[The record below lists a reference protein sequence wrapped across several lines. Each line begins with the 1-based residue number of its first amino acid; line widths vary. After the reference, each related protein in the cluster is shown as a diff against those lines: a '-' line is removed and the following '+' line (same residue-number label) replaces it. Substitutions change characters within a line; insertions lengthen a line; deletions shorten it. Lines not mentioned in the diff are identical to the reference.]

1 MYMYIE
7 SNNREILRLRKPR
20 FCSPF
25 DLLPP
30 PLFFFTF
37 WLNVAF
43 RKHSKPY
50 CTERSFRHWSYFI
63 DFKLKEI
70 ECLDIPSHQRQ
81 HSGHQGLYL
90 WVASAAVLLRTV
102 YLVCVW
108 VGGKLTQFG
117 NLLKEMSELDRL
129 FEVRSQFSKIAKKRA
144 IYIDCVSGSVL
155 NF

>member
-1 MYMYIE
+1 MYIE
-7 SNNREILRLRKPR
+7 SNNREVLRLRKPR

-30 PLFFFTF
+30 AFFFFFFTF

-50 CTERSFRHWSYFI
+50 CTERNFRHWSYFI

-90 WVASAAVLLRTV
+90 WVASAAALLRTV
-102 YLVCVW
+102 YLVCGGEVNPVW
-108 VGGKLTQFG
+108 KFVKG
-117 NLLKEMSELDRL
+117 NE
-129 FEVRSQFSKIAKKRA
+129 
-144 IYIDCVSGSVL
+144 
-155 NF
+155 